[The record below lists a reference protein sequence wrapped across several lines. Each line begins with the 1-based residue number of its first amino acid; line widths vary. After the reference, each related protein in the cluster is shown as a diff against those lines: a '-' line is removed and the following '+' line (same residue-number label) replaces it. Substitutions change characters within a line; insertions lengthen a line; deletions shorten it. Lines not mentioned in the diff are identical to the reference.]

1 MTTPLDTL
9 ETMLAE
15 CDLDEDL
22 APALAATL
30 GSLDHLVGEPPE
42 PSPELAA
49 AVADRFGSTTDTQVL
64 PAVVVPIQRGR
75 RLALAAAVAVVAA
88 VSTTGIAAANNKLP
102 EPVQREIAEFSR
114 HYLPFEFPAPQRQA
128 PQQAPRQQPG
138 QEPKNEQRPEPVRP
152 TPTVGDDDHVDD
164 HGGEVDRDDRVE
176 PGDDRDTREDRED
189 NSGPGSDDSSHSGSD
204 DSGSDDSGS
213 DDNSGHGSDD

>member
-1 MTTPLDTL
+1 
-9 ETMLAE
+9 
-15 CDLDEDL
+15 
-22 APALAATL
+22 
-30 GSLDHLVGEPPE
+30 
-42 PSPELAA
+42 
-49 AVADRFGSTTDTQVL
+49 
-64 PAVVVPIQRGR
+64 
-75 RLALAAAVAVVAA
+75 VAVVAA

-128 PQQAPRQQPG
+128 PQQAPRQQPR
-138 QEPKNEQRPEPVRP
+138 QEPKNEQRPEPVQP
-152 TPTVGDDDHVDD
+152 TPTVGDDDDHVDD

-189 NSGPGSDDSSHSGSD
+189 NSEPGSDDSSHSGSD

>member
-22 APALAATL
+22 APGLAATL
-30 GSLDHLVGEPPE
+30 RSLDHLVGAPPE
-42 PSPELAA
+42 PSAELAA
-49 AVADRFGSTTDTQVL
+49 AVADRFGSRTDTQVL
-64 PAVVVPIQRGR
+64 PAVVVPIRRGR
-75 RLALAAAVAVVAA
+75 RLAITAAVAVVAA
-88 VSTTGIAAANNKLP
+88 VSSTGIAAANNKLP

-114 HYLPFEFPAPQRQA
+114 HYLPFDFPAPN
-128 PQQAPRQQPG
+128 QQTPRQEQPR
-138 QEPKNEQRPEPVRP
+138 QEPKNEQSPEPVQP
-152 TPTVGDDDHVDD
+152 TPTVGDDDDHLDD

-176 PGDDRDTREDRED
+176 PGDDRNITEDLED

-213 DDNSGHGSDD
+213 DDSSGHGSDD